1 MSGLKMSKGKK
12 GRINSI
18 LDGRILIDNI
28 YFDKIPKKKD
38 KILQIKIK
46 LNYSSFGE
54 KWSFK

>member
-28 YFDKIPKKKD
+28 CFDRIPKKK
-38 KILQIKIK
+38 
-46 LNYSSFGE
+46 
-54 KWSFK
+54 